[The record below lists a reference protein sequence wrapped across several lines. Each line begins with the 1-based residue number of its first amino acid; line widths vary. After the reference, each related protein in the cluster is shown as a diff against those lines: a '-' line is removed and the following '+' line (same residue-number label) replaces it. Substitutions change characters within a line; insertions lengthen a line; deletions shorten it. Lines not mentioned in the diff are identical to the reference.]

1 MLLPDGRSIFFVTDW
16 IVITQIKFH
25 TFKQKNALVFLNR
38 LLIKFLVIDYIK
50 TIVVIGPIFRTKT
63 SPMIRLSDKN
73 YFQMNL
79 SKLITLLSFCFFCFI
94 SKGHEIDQLL
104 QKLPQTSVEK
114 EKIELWEQIINIS
127 IWQKSE
133 KETKAYIDQLDQ
145 YSRERNN
152 AYGVATADLL
162 YAKYYERQQEMDKA
176 KEYADNAYT
185 YFYRHNNQL
194 GMCKSL
200 RQKGFNAFKIS
211 NIEQATE
218 FAYKALDISTSINNK
233 LQEGL
238 CLGQVGLFVFGS
250 QPEEGIKLHKQ
261 GFDLLIKTGAKREA
275 SITAVTLSTL
285 YLNSGDDV
293 KSQHYIDTFFI
304 LQQQFNDVGLLAEGK
319 VNAALLAQTFGS
331 QAKAEQLMEESGA
344 YFSQID
350 SEVIQAKYLRIK
362 SVFYRES
369 NRYPQAIEAANKAL
383 AILESRQGL
392 DNEKGM
398 LQYSL
403 FVCYKALKQYEPA
416 IAAYEQAVNHEFAIY
431 DEQTQLG
438 IADMKEKYETEKK
451 ELENQQL
458 KKANEVSQLKLKN
471 NSYVFIGLLL
481 LSLFIVVVSLL
492 IFRNSKVRAREKNL
506 QLQQRL
512 LRSQMNPH
520 FMFNA
525 LSSIQ
530 HYMYANDGDKAGDFL
545 SSFARLSRGIL
556 DHSQVEVIPLEKEIQ
571 WLNDY
576 VKLQQLRFENE
587 VEFTLQIDEN
597 IDLFSTLIPPM
608 LVQPFVENAFEH
620 GFRNINHTGIL
631 TIDYIKE
638 GQRIIIRIQDNG
650 RGFSQQQTAEQS
662 NTHVSQAMRIT
673 QERLTLLNKGKS
685 NKVQITVESMPEQGT
700 TISFTIPL
708 ITLK

>member
-1 MLLPDGRSIFFVTDW
+1 
-16 IVITQIKFH
+16 
-25 TFKQKNALVFLNR
+25 
-38 LLIKFLVIDYIK
+38 
-50 TIVVIGPIFRTKT
+50 
-63 SPMIRLSDKN
+63 
-73 YFQMNL
+73 MNF
-79 SKLITLLSFCFFCFI
+79 SKLIALLLFCFVCFI

-104 QKLPQTSVEK
+104 QKIPHTSVEK
-114 EKIELWEQIINIS
+114 EKIELWEQVINLS

-133 KETKAYIDQLDQ
+133 KETKAYIDRLDQ

-176 KEYADNAYT
+176 TEYADKAYT
-185 YFYRHNNQL
+185 YFLRHSNQL

-200 RQKGFNAFKIS
+200 RQKGFNAFKVS

-218 FAYKALDISTSINNK
+218 FAYRSLDLSVSINNK

-238 CLGQVGLFVFGS
+238 CLSQVGLFVFGS

-261 GFDLLIKTGAKREA
+261 GFELLIKIGAKREA
-275 SITAVTLSTL
+275 SITAITLSTL

-304 LQQQFNDVGLLAEGK
+304 LQQSFNDVGLLAEGK
-319 VNAALLAQTFGS
+319 ANAAILALTLGSPNQAERLL
-331 QAKAEQLMEESGA
+331 EESGA

-383 AILESRQGL
+383 TLLESRQGL

-398 LQYSL
+398 LHYSL
-403 FVCYKALKQYEPA
+403 FVCYKALRQYEQA
-416 IAAYEQAVNHEFAIY
+416 ISAYEQAVNHEFAMY
-431 DEQTQLG
+431 DERTQLG

-451 ELENQQL
+451 ELENKQL

-471 NSYVFIGLLL
+471 NQYLLIGLLL
-481 LSLFIVVVSLL
+481 LSLFIGIVSLL

-506 QLQQRL
+506 QLQQKL

-530 HYMYANDGDKAGDFL
+530 HYMYANDSDKAGDFL

-556 DHSQVEVIPLEKEIQ
+556 DHSQVEAIPLEKEIQ

-587 VEFTLQIDEN
+587 VEFTLHIDEN
-597 IDLFSTLIPPM
+597 IDLFSTLVPPM

-620 GFRNINHTGIL
+620 GFRNLNHTGVL
-631 TIDYIKE
+631 TIDYTKE

-650 RGFSQQQTAEQS
+650 RGFSQQQITEQDGS
-662 NTHVSQAMRIT
+662 HVSQAMRIT
-673 QERLTLLNKGKS
+673 RERLTLLNKGKS
-685 NKVQITVESMPEQGT
+685 NKVQITVESQPEQGT
-700 TISFTIPL
+700 TISFSIPL